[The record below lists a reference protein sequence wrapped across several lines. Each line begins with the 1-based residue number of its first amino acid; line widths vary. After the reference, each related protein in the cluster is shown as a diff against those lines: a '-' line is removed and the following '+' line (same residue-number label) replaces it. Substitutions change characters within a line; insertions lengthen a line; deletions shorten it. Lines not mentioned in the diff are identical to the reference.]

1 MAITYPFIQA
11 KHFTAG
17 RNGNKPKIIVIHT
30 METPQSEG
38 RANQVALWFAG
49 SSAPQA
55 SAHYMVD
62 DKEVVQSVKEADTA
76 WAVDDQML
84 NQESISI
91 EHAGYAAQSP
101 AIWANAYSK
110 AQLALSASLT
120 ADIAK
125 RNKIPAVRLT
135 PAQIV
140 AGGSG
145 FCGHADITAA
155 FKIAGGH
162 TDPGTSWPWDT
173 YLALVKTNMV

>member
-17 RNGNKPKIIVIHT
+17 RNGKKPKIIVIHT

-91 EHAGYAAQSP
+91 EHVFVSAPLIHQALYLTVTLPTVHLSLLPMVTIQPVQRCYQALPAVASP
-101 AIWANAYSK
+101 LMIVMPMSPSQTTLTMATVRFH
-110 AQLALSASLT
+110 LALLKL
-120 ADIAK
+120 I
-125 RNKIPAVRLT
+125 
-135 PAQIV
+135 
-140 AGGSG
+140 
-145 FCGHADITAA
+145 
-155 FKIAGGH
+155 
-162 TDPGTSWPWDT
+162 
-173 YLALVKTNMV
+173 